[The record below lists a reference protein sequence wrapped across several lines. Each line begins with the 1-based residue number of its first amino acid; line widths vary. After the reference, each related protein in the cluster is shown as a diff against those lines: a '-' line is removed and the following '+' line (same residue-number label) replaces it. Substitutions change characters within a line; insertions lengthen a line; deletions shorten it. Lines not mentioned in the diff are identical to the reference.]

1 MIIKKK
7 YVVAHGREA
16 RIVEIVNRNAYF
28 IYAISLDTN
37 RLLSIRYVNTKENTE
52 VMLAMNGSS
61 LGSVI
66 YYKGETIDVSKLTQE
81 RLIRC
86 DRIIYGEKPVRC
98 LTQNINVIM
107 QRVLGDK
114 DYSILDTFRAN
125 RNGNHFYLEEAE
137 GYTETSQS
145 YLEAFGSCVFA
156 R

>member
-1 MIIKKK
+1 VIIKKK

-16 RIVEIVNRNAYF
+16 RVVEIVNRNAYF

-37 RLLSIRYVNTKENTE
+37 RLLSIRYANTLENTE
-52 VMLAMNGSS
+52 VMLATNGAT

-66 YYKGETIDVSKLTQE
+66 YYKGETIDVSKFSQE

-86 DRIIYGEKPVRC
+86 DRVMYGEKPVRC

-107 QRVLGDK
+107 QHVLGDK
-114 DYSILDTFRAN
+114 DYSILNTFRAN

-137 GYTETSQS
+137 GYTETSHS
-145 YLEAFGSCVFA
+145 YLEAFGSCVFM

>member
-16 RIVEIVNRNAYF
+16 RIVEIVNSSAYF

-37 RLLSIRYVNTKENTE
+37 RLLSIRYFNTKEKTE

-66 YYKGETIDVSKLTQE
+66 YYKGETVDVSKFSQE

-98 LTQNINVIM
+98 LTQNINIIM

-114 DYSILDTFRAN
+114 DYSILNTFRAN

>member
-7 YVVAHGREA
+7 YVVAYGREA
-16 RIVEIVNRNAYF
+16 RIVEIVSSSAYF

-37 RLLSIRYVNTKENTE
+37 RLLSIRYTNTKENTE
-52 VMLAMNGSS
+52 VMLAMSGDA

-66 YYKGETIDVSKLTQE
+66 YYKGETIDVSKFSQE

-86 DRIIYGEKPVRC
+86 DKIIYGEKPVRW

-107 QRVLGDK
+107 QKVLGDK
-114 DYSILDTFRAN
+114 DYSILDTFRVN
-125 RNGNHFYLEEAE
+125 RNGNQFYLEEAE

-156 R
+156 K